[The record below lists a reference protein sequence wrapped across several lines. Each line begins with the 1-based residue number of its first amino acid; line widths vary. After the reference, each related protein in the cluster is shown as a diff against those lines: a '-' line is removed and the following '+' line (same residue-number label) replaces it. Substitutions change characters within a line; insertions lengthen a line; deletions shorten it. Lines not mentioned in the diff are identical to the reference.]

1 MAQFTL
7 NIPDELLPALAAEF
21 SIVQGSTTAT
31 TADEYFAASVVET
44 VRQRAELYKVGPYF
58 VGVVEPRF
66 LVDGRGNP
74 AYTGPDAIPYVVVYP
89 ETTTV
94 TTEVTDPDTG
104 EVTQETNDVAW
115 ADGDQWTDPVT
126 DVVYEYS
133 VDEEGNGSW
142 GPPTPADEEVV

>member
-1 MAQFTL
+1 MNYTIT
-7 NIPDELLPALAAEF
+7 IPDYLVPGIGATAFVEGKTVEQVIGEYALAVANKAC
-21 SIVQGSTTAT
+21 Q
-31 TADEYFAASVVET
+31 D
-44 VRQRAELYKVGPYF
+44 LKVGPYY
-58 VGVVEPRF
+58 VGPSIPR
-66 LVDGRGNP
+66 LISDGRGNP
-74 AYTGPDAIPYVVVYP
+74 AYTGPDAIPYVVIYP

-115 ADGDQWTDPVT
+115 TNNDQWTDPVT
-126 DVVYEYS
+126 SIVYEYS

>member
-1 MAQFTL
+1 MNYTIT
-7 NIPDELLPALAAEF
+7 IPDNLVPG
-21 SIVQGSTTAT
+21 IVAT
-31 TADEYFAASVVET
+31 ASVEGKT
-44 VRQRAELYKVGPYF
+44 AEQVIGEYAVAVANKACQDLKVGPYY
-58 VGVVEPRF
+58 VGPSVPR
-66 LVDGRGNP
+66 LIADGRGNP

-115 ADGDQWTDPVT
+115 TDGDQWTDPVT

-133 VDEEGNGSW
+133 VDEDGNGSW
-142 GPPTPADEEVV
+142 GPPTPAEEEVV

>member
-1 MAQFTL
+1 MNYTIT
-7 NIPDELLPALAAEF
+7 IPDNLVPG
-21 SIVQGSTTAT
+21 IVAT
-31 TADEYFAASVVET
+31 ASVEGKT
-44 VRQRAELYKVGPYF
+44 AEQVIGEYAVAVANKACQDLKVGPYY
-58 VGVVEPRF
+58 VGPSVPR
-66 LVDGRGNP
+66 LIEDGRGNP

-115 ADGDQWTDPVT
+115 ADGDQWIDPVT

-142 GPPTPADEEVV
+142 GPPTPAEEEVV

>member
-21 SIVQGSTTAT
+21 SIVQGSTTAA
-31 TADEYFAASVVET
+31 TAEEYFAASVVET

-58 VGVVEPRF
+58 VGAVEPRF

-89 ETTTV
+89 
-94 TTEVTDPDTG
+94 TD
-104 EVTQETNDVAW
+104 NDGVDW
-115 ADGDQWTDPVT
+115 VNGDQWTDPVT
-126 DVVYEYS
+126 DIVYEFTDGVWAEPQPV
-133 VDEEGNGSW
+133 VDGG
-142 GPPTPADEEVV
+142 DV